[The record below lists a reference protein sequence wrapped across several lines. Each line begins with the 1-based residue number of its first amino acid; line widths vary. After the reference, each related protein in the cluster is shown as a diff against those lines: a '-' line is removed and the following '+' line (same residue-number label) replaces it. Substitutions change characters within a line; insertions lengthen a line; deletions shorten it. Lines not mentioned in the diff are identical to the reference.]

1 MTVAEESEEHS
12 KEVIEEYSNLL
23 HLISISVAPVSIKI
37 EALEVI
43 ALSKIV
49 HHFSN
54 TRFNQLNG
62 LDTLL
67 TKTICSI
74 LCLNHS
80 TTVRTCFQPKW
91 KGGLGIRKPS
101 IVYRSTRITHLLAM
115 LNHQEVN
122 IRFVARNSLRLDMEK
137 HGVRRSSKERHFL
150 GFKCNNKGI
159 IETNIKGGFGVA
171 SDWPHLNKLAGKL
184 RVSHTFENIEVE
196 ELMDAGNAVLLYENG
211 DVIRY
216 GSNKAL
222 RKKLTLQQLETE
234 LSDIKQLKMQGTL
247 IDLPNTDYLLSQD
260 ILRNTNWADKL
271 VIFWFKMRHNVTSCN
286 YTLSLWYGSSPT
298 CALDG
303 YRLESMAHL
312 LNGCKEFKDVYSS
325 RHDKIVSKLE
335 IELGPFWN
343 EIHVNKCV
351 STSLPFV
358 SQDDLLSLKPDVV
371 LLKDSNCVIAE
382 VSCPY
387 DLYVKEVYD
396 EKKKK
401 IRCTV

>member
-1 MTVAEESEEHS
+1 M
-12 KEVIEEYSNLL
+12 
-23 HLISISVAPVSIKI
+23 APVSIKI

-49 HHFSN
+49 HHFAN
-54 TRFNQLNG
+54 THFNEDQLNE

-67 TKTICSI
+67 TKTIRSI

-91 KGGLGIRKPS
+91 KGGLGIWKPS

-137 HGVRRSSKERHFL
+137 RGVRRSSEERNFL

-171 SDWPHLNKLAGKL
+171 SDWPQLNKLAGKL
-184 RVSHTFENIEVE
+184 RVSLTFENVEVE
-196 ELMDAGNAVLLYENG
+196 ELMDAGNAVLLNENG

-234 LSDIKQLKMQGTL
+234 LSDIKHLK
-247 IDLPNTDYLLSQD
+247 
-260 ILRNTNWADKL
+260 
-271 VIFWFKMRHNVTSCN
+271 
-286 YTLSLWYGSSPT
+286 
-298 CALDG
+298 
-303 YRLESMAHL
+303 
-312 LNGCKEFKDVYSS
+312 CKG
-325 RHDKIVSKLE
+325 L
-335 IELGPFWN
+335 
-343 EIHVNKCV
+343 
-351 STSLPFV
+351 
-358 SQDDLLSLKPDVV
+358 
-371 LLKDSNCVIAE
+371 
-382 VSCPY
+382 
-387 DLYVKEVYD
+387 
-396 EKKKK
+396 
-401 IRCTV
+401 